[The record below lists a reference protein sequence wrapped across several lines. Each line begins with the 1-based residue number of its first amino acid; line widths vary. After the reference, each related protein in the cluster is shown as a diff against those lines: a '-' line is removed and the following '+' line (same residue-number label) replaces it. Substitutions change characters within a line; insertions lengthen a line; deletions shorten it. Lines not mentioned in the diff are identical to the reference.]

1 MEIGVSFVWDIGTRD
16 VVIES
21 DSKVVTDTLLG

>member
-1 MEIGVSFVWDIGTRD
+1 MEIGVSFVWDIGIRD